1 MIAIPTRAKPRT
13 ASATRAATTARR
25 RFSAGGAGLTLLTY
39 VIAFLFF
46 FPILWTVLTGLKTE
60 ANAVALPP
68 SLIFKPILDHF
79 QSAITDAGYFAYF
92 RHSLFLTIGSTLLA
106 FLLGVPAAYSL
117 GLFPT
122 KRTPSV
128 LSWVL
133 STKMM
138 PVVGLIV
145 PLIIIYKQVG
155 IFDTYLGMIMIYA
168 AMNLPLVIW
177 MMRSFF
183 AEFPREIIEASSID
197 GASFM
202 RTLWAIVLPLTAPG
216 LGATALLC
224 VIFSWNE
231 FFIAVNLTGPNTG
244 TLPVYISGFMTSEGL
259 FWAKMSAAATLAI
272 APVFIAGWTAQRS
285 LVRGLTMGAVK

>member
-1 MIAIPTRAKPRT
+1 MMITQRRTGAALAASRVAGWRSSPGAI
-13 ASATRAATTARR
+13 
-25 RFSAGGAGLTLLTY
+25 GLTLLTY
-39 VIAFLFF
+39 VIAFLVF
-46 FPILWTVLTGLKTE
+46 FPILWTVLTGLKSE

-68 SLIFKPILDHF
+68 SLIFKPILEHF
-79 QSAITDAGYFAYF
+79 QSAISDAGYFAYF
-92 RHSLFLTIGSTLLA
+92 RHSAVLTLGSTALA

-224 VIFSWNE
+224 VIFAWNE

-272 APVFIAGWTAQRS
+272 APVFLAGWTAQRS

>member
-1 MIAIPTRAKPRT
+1 MIT
-13 ASATRAATTARR
+13 ARPSATAAARPLAARR
-25 RFSAGGAGLTLLTY
+25 PRVRPGGALLTALTY
-39 VIAFLFF
+39 IIALLMF
-46 FPILWTVLTGLKTE
+46 FPILWTVLTGFKTE

-68 SLIFKPILDHF
+68 SLIFKPTLEHY
-79 QSAITDAGYFAYF
+79 QNALVDANYLSYFV
-92 RHSLFLTIGSTLLA
+92 HSSVIAVGSTLLA

-122 KRTPSV
+122 RRTPSV

-133 STKMM
+133 STKML
-138 PVVGLIV
+138 PVVGVLV
-145 PLIIIYKQVG
+145 PLIVLYKQLG
-155 IFDTYLGMIMIYA
+155 LFDTYLGMILLYA

-183 AEFPREIIEASSID
+183 AEFPREIIEASQID
-197 GASFM
+197 GAGFL
-202 RTLWAIVLPLTAPG
+202 RTLTGVVLPLVAPG

-224 VIFSWNE
+224 LIMAWNE
-231 FFIAVNLTGPNTG
+231 FFLVVNLTGPRAG
-244 TLPVYISGFMTSEGL
+244 TLPVYIASFMTSEGL

>member
-1 MIAIPTRAKPRT
+1 MIATPTRSRALPT
-13 ASATRAATTARR
+13 TRVAAAHRK
-25 RFSAGGAGLTLLTY
+25 FSLGGAGLTALTY

-92 RHSLFLTIGSTLLA
+92 RHSAVLTIGSTLLA
-106 FLLGVPAAYSL
+106 FVLGVPAAYSL

-122 KRTPSV
+122 KRTPGV
-128 LSWVL
+128 LTWVL

-155 IFDTYLGMIMIYA
+155 IYDTFLGMILIYA

-177 MMRSFF
+177 MMRLFF
-183 AEFPREIIEASSID
+183 AEFPREIIEASQID
-197 GASFM
+197 GASFLRTM
-202 RTLWAIVLPLTAPG
+202 RSVVLPLTAPG

-224 VIFSWNE
+224 VIFAWNE

-272 APVFIAGWTAQRS
+272 APVFLAGWTAQRS

>member
-1 MIAIPTRAKPRT
+1 MIT
-13 ASATRAATTARR
+13 AHPSATAARALVARR
-25 RFSAGGAGLTLLTY
+25 PRVRPGGALLTALTY
-39 VIAFLFF
+39 IIALLMF
-46 FPILWTVLTGLKTE
+46 FPILWTVLTGFKTE

-68 SLIFKPILDHF
+68 SLIFKPTLEHY
-79 QSAITDAGYFAYF
+79 QNALVDAGYLSYF
-92 RHSLFLTIGSTLLA
+92 VHSSAIAVGSTLLA

-122 KRTPSV
+122 RRTPSV

-133 STKMM
+133 STKML
-138 PVVGLIV
+138 PVVGVLV
-145 PLIIIYKQVG
+145 PLIVIYKQLG
-155 IFDTYLGMIMIYA
+155 LFDTYLGMILLYA

-183 AEFPREIIEASSID
+183 AEFPREIIEASQID
-197 GASFM
+197 GAGFL
-202 RTLWAIVLPLTAPG
+202 RTLTGVVLPLVAPG

-224 VIFSWNE
+224 LIMAWNE
-231 FFIAVNLTGPNTG
+231 FFLVVNLTGPRAG
-244 TLPVYISGFMTSEGL
+244 TLPVYIASFMTSEGL

>member
-1 MIAIPTRAKPRT
+1 MMITQRRTGAALAASRVAGWRSSPGAI
-13 ASATRAATTARR
+13 
-25 RFSAGGAGLTLLTY
+25 GLTLLTY
-39 VIAFLFF
+39 VIAFLVF
-46 FPILWTVLTGLKTE
+46 FPILWTVLTGLKSE

-68 SLIFKPILDHF
+68 SLIFKPILEHF
-79 QSAITDAGYFAYF
+79 QSAISDAGYFAYF
-92 RHSLFLTIGSTLLA
+92 RHSAVLTLGSTALA

-272 APVFIAGWTAQRS
+272 APVFLAGWTAQRS

>member
-1 MIAIPTRAKPRT
+1 VIT
-13 ASATRAATTARR
+13 ARPSATAAARPLAARR
-25 RFSAGGAGLTLLTY
+25 PRVRAGGTLLTALTY
-39 VIAFLFF
+39 VIALLMF
-46 FPILWTVLTGLKTE
+46 FPILWTVLTGFKTE

-68 SLIFKPILDHF
+68 SLIFKPTLEHY
-79 QSAITDAGYFAYF
+79 QNALVDANYLSYFV
-92 RHSLFLTIGSTLLA
+92 HSSVIGVGSTLLA

-122 KRTPSV
+122 RRTPGV

-133 STKMM
+133 STKML
-138 PVVGLIV
+138 PVVGVLV
-145 PLIIIYKQVG
+145 PLIVLYKQLG
-155 IFDTYLGMIMIYA
+155 LFDTYLGMILLYA

-183 AEFPREIIEASSID
+183 AEFPREIIEASQID
-197 GASFM
+197 GAGFL
-202 RTLWAIVLPLTAPG
+202 RTLSGVVLPLVAPG

-224 VIFSWNE
+224 LIMAWNE
-231 FFIAVNLTGPNTG
+231 FFLVVNLTGPRAG
-244 TLPVYISGFMTSEGL
+244 TLPVYIASFMTSEGL

-272 APVFIAGWTAQRS
+272 APVFIAGWAAQRS

>member
-1 MIAIPTRAKPRT
+1 MIT
-13 ASATRAATTARR
+13 ARPSATAAAHPLAARR
-25 RFSAGGAGLTLLTY
+25 PRVRPGGALLTALTY
-39 VIAFLFF
+39 IVALLMF
-46 FPILWTVLTGLKTE
+46 FPILWTLLTGFKTE

-68 SLIFKPILDHF
+68 SLIFKPTLEHYQTALVDASYLSYFVHS
-79 QSAITDAGYFAYF
+79 SAIAV
-92 RHSLFLTIGSTLLA
+92 GSTLLA

-122 KRTPSV
+122 RRTPSV

-133 STKMM
+133 STKML
-138 PVVGLIV
+138 PVVGVLV
-145 PLIIIYKQVG
+145 PLIVIYKQLG
-155 IFDTYLGMIMIYA
+155 LFDTYLGMILLYA

-183 AEFPREIIEASSID
+183 AEFPREIIEASQID
-197 GASFM
+197 GAGFL
-202 RTLWAIVLPLTAPG
+202 RTLTGVVLPLVAPG

-224 VIFSWNE
+224 LILAWNE
-231 FFIAVNLTGPNTG
+231 FFLVVNLTGPRAG
-244 TLPVYISGFMTSEGL
+244 TLPVYIASFMTSEGL

>member
-1 MIAIPTRAKPRT
+1 VIT
-13 ASATRAATTARR
+13 ARPSATAARALAARR
-25 RFSAGGAGLTLLTY
+25 PRVRPGGALLTALTY
-39 VIAFLFF
+39 IIALLMF
-46 FPILWTVLTGLKTE
+46 FPILWTVLTGFKTE

-68 SLIFKPILDHF
+68 SLIFKPTLEHY
-79 QSAITDAGYFAYF
+79 QNALVDAGYLSYF
-92 RHSLFLTIGSTLLA
+92 VHSSAIAVGSTLLA

-122 KRTPSV
+122 RRTPSV

-133 STKMM
+133 STKML
-138 PVVGLIV
+138 PVVGVLV
-145 PLIIIYKQVG
+145 PLIVIYKQLG
-155 IFDTYLGMIMIYA
+155 LFDTYLGMILLYA

-183 AEFPREIIEASSID
+183 AEFPREIIEASQID
-197 GASFM
+197 GAGFL
-202 RTLWAIVLPLTAPG
+202 RTLSGVVLPLVAPG

-224 VIFSWNE
+224 LIMAWNE
-231 FFIAVNLTGPNTG
+231 FFLVVNLTGPRAG
-244 TLPVYISGFMTSEGL
+244 TLPVYIASFMTSEGL